1 MQIAK
6 TLGQQ
11 VVIGGLSTGG
21 TLAAWL
27 ALEHPQ
33 EIDSTLLFNPY
44 LLERGVRE
52 AREEAL
58 AMGQS
63 ESVGNN
69 GNQIQ
74 GEEVKIGH
82 RHPLL

>member
-1 MQIAK
+1 MD
-6 TLGQQ
+6 
-11 VVIGGLSTGG
+11 
-21 TLAAWL
+21 TLAKLTVRVASRR
-27 ALEHPQ
+27 EGI
-33 EIDSTLLFNPY
+33 IDSTLLFNPY